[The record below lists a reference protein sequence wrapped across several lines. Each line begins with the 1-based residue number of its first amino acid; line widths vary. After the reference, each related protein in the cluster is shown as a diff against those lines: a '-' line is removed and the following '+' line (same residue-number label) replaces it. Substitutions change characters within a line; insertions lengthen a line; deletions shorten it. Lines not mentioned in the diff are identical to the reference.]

1 MPKLHS
7 YFASRDLANSY
18 SESNADSFSNQN
30 HFFLCLNIAPFD
42 VRMSD
47 GVPDGP
53 VVVVVVVV
61 TNSIL
66 SRQIKSHQHRNT
78 RAQIMPLSRF
88 TVETF

>member
-18 SESNADSFSNQN
+18 SESNEYSFSNPN

-53 VVVVVVVV
+53 VVVVVV

-88 TVETF
+88 TVETY